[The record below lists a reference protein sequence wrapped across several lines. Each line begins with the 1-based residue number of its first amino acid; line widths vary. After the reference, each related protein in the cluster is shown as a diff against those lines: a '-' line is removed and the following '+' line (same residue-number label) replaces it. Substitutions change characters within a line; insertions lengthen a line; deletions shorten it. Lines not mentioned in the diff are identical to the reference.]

1 MSLRSSWL
9 GVAAV
14 AAALIAPAAQAQ
26 MTPEI
31 AEKIKT
37 IGRVVNPP
45 ATAPLYAPR
54 VIESEPYAGVTVQR
68 DIKYGEDPRHMLD
81 LFMPAGAAIAPR
93 PVFVFVHG
101 GGFVRGDRRG
111 PGSPFYDTLML
122 WAVRNGMIGV
132 NMTYRLAP
140 KDLWPAGAQ
149 DVGLAV
155 RWVNEQIAARGG
167 DPKKVF
173 LMGHSAGAAH
183 VASYVAD
190 ERFHKVPGSG
200 LAGAMMLSGLFQI
213 TPELTAQEE
222 PVRLYFGPDAAT
234 YGERSAQNGLLK
246 STVPL
251 WVGFAELNP
260 PGFVAQS
267 EGLNEALC
275 KAGRCPTFVRF
286 AGHSHMSEIYSIHTD
301 DKVVSNAM
309 LAFVK
314 AH

>member
-1 MSLRSSWL
+1 MFNRSSWL
-9 GVAAV
+9 RLAAV
-14 AAALIAPAAQAQ
+14 SATLFVSVAQAQ
-26 MTPEI
+26 MSPEL
-31 AEKIKT
+31 AEKIKA

-68 DIKYGEDPRHMLD
+68 DIKYGDDPRHLLD
-81 LFMPAGAAIAPR
+81 VFTPQAASTTPR

-149 DVGLAV
+149 DVGRAI

-190 ERFHKVPGSG
+190 ERFHQVPGSG

-213 TPELTAQEE
+213 SPDLTAQEE
-222 PVRLYFGPDAAT
+222 PVRLYFGSDAAT

-246 STVPL
+246 TNVPL
-251 WVGFAELNP
+251 WVGYSELNP
-260 PGFVAQS
+260 PGFVTQS
-267 EGLNEALC
+267 EGLKDALC
-275 KAGRCPTFVRF
+275 KAGRCPAFVRF

-301 DKVVSNAM
+301 DKVVSDAM

-314 AH
+314 AR

>member
-1 MSLRSSWL
+1 MPDSNLWRKL
-9 GVAAV
+9 CAV
-14 AAALIAPAAQAQ
+14 TLALLATTGQAQ
-26 MTPEI
+26 MNPDV
-31 AEKIKT
+31 AEKVKA

-45 ATAPLYAPR
+45 ATAPIYAPR
-54 VIESEPYAGVTVQR
+54 VLESEPYAGVNVQR
-68 DIKYGEDPRHMLD
+68 DLKYGDNERHLLD
-81 LFMPAGAAIAPR
+81 VFTPQGTSATPR

-149 DVGLAV
+149 DVGLAI
-155 RWVNEQIAARGG
+155 RWVNEQIASRGG

-190 ERFHKVPGSG
+190 GRFHQVQGSG
-200 LAGAMMLSGLFQI
+200 LAGALMLSGLYRI
-213 TPELTAQEE
+213 SPELTAREE
-222 PVRLYFGPDAAT
+222 PVRLYFGADAAT
-234 YGERSAQNGLLK
+234 YGERSAQGGLLK
-246 STVPL
+246 SKVPL
-251 WVGFAELNP
+251 WVGYGELNP
-260 PGFVAQS
+260 PSFVAQS
-267 EGLNEALC
+267 EGLKDALC
-275 KAGRCPTFVRF
+275 AVNRCPAFKTFP
-286 AGHSHMSEIYSIHTD
+286 GHSHMSEIYSIHTD
-301 DKVVSNAM
+301 DKQVSDAM

-314 AH
+314 AN

>member
-1 MSLRSSWL
+1 MFKLSIWPGLAL
-9 GVAAV
+9 A
-14 AAALIAPAAQAQ
+14 AAALFAPVAQAQ

-31 AEKIKT
+31 AEKIKA

-54 VIESEPYAGVTVQR
+54 VIESEPYVGVTVQR
-68 DIKYGEDPRHMLD
+68 DIQYGDDPRHLLD
-81 LFMPAGAAIAPR
+81 VFTPQATSATPR

-149 DVGLAV
+149 DVGRAV

-190 ERFHKVPGSG
+190 ERFHQVPGSG
-200 LAGAMMLSGLFQI
+200 LAGALMLSGLFQI
-213 TPELTAQEE
+213 SPDLAAQEN
-222 PVRLYFGPDAAT
+222 PVGLYFGTDAAS
-234 YGERSAQNGLLK
+234 YGERSAQTGLLK
-246 STVPL
+246 TRVPL
-251 WVGFAELNP
+251 WVGYAELNP
-260 PGFVAQS
+260 PLFVAQS
-267 EGLNEALC
+267 EGLKDALC
-275 KAGRCPTFVRF
+275 KAGRCPTVHRFV
-286 AGHSHMSEIYSIHTD
+286 GHSHMSEIYSIHTD
-301 DKVVSNAM
+301 DKVVSDAM
-309 LAFVK
+309 LAFVTS
-314 AH
+314 H

>member
-1 MSLRSSWL
+1 MFNRSTWF
-9 GVAAV
+9 GFVAVTAV
-14 AAALIAPAAQAQ
+14 LLAPVAQAQ
-26 MTPEI
+26 MTPEM
-31 AEKIKT
+31 AEKIKV

-45 ATAPLYAPR
+45 ATAPLYASR
-54 VIESEPYAGVTVQR
+54 VIESEPYAGVSVQR
-68 DIKYGEDPRHMLD
+68 DIKYGDDPRHLLD
-81 LFMPAGAAIAPR
+81 VFTPQAASAAPR

-149 DVGLAV
+149 DVGLAI
-155 RWVNEQIAARGG
+155 RWVNEQVAARGG

-190 ERFHKVPGSG
+190 ERFHQVPGSG
-200 LAGAMMLSGLFQI
+200 LAGALMLSGLFQI
-213 TPELTAQEE
+213 TPDLTAQEA
-222 PVRLYFGPDAAT
+222 PVMLYFGADAAN
-234 YGERSAQNGLLK
+234 YAERSAQNGLVRSK
-246 STVPL
+246 VPL
-251 WVGFAELNP
+251 WVGYSELNP
-260 PGFVAQS
+260 PGFVVQS
-267 EGLNEALC
+267 EGLNDALC
-275 KAGRCPTFVRF
+275 KAGRCPSFHRF

-301 DKVVSNAM
+301 DKVVSDAM
-309 LAFVK
+309 FAFVK
-314 AH
+314 AR

>member
-1 MSLRSSWL
+1 MTNRSTWL
-9 GVAAV
+9 GLAAITT
-14 AAALIAPAAQAQ
+14 ALLATLAQAQ

-31 AEKIKT
+31 AEKIKA

-68 DIKYGEDPRHMLD
+68 DIKYGDDPRHLLD
-81 LFMPAGAAIAPR
+81 VFTPQAASSAPR

-149 DVGLAV
+149 DVGLAI
-155 RWVNEQIAARGG
+155 RWVNEQMAARGG

-190 ERFHKVPGSG
+190 ERFHQVKGSG
-200 LAGAMMLSGLFQI
+200 LAGALMLSGLFAI
-213 TPELTAQEE
+213 SPELTAQED
-222 PVRLYFGPDAAT
+222 PVRLYFGADAAT
-234 YGERSAQNGLLK
+234 YGERSAQGGLLRTK
-246 STVPL
+246 VPL
-251 WVGFAELNP
+251 WVGYAELNP
-260 PGFVAQS
+260 PSFVAQS
-267 EGLNEALC
+267 EGLKEALC
-275 KAGRCPTFVRF
+275 KVGRCPAVHRFV
-286 AGHSHMSEIYSIHTD
+286 GHSHMSEIYSIHTD
-301 DKVVSNAM
+301 DKVVSDAM

-314 AH
+314 AN